1 MIKKRPYKGWAVVQ
15 KLYALEWKGM
25 PQELW
30 NAHTHTLYIEAKAVP
45 LHMESHGLERHRTK
59 NKVPAVQQLGT
70 HSSTESGVP
79 YHPLAF
85 RLESRRLNIFSLQTT
100 VTAIQSRG
108 IILTNSFPSYCP
120 FSSCACL
127 ARF

>member
-1 MIKKRPYKGWAVVQ
+1 M
-15 KLYALEWKGM
+15 
-25 PQELW
+25 LW
-30 NAHTHTLYIEAKAVP
+30 NGKECHKSYGMHTHTLYIEAKAVP
-45 LHMESHGLERHRTK
+45 LHTESHGLERHRTK

-85 RLESRRLNIFSLQTT
+85 RLENRRLNIFSLQTT